1 MGRQRKGHLTGT
13 AGLVV
18 VAMAVGAFLLA
29 TRSAG
34 PACTAVRGS
43 GTLEI
48 NVRNLAPGSAEVF
61 CYRDSA
67 GKRLRFV
74 LARST
79 KGKVYAAFDACRECY
94 MHRAG
99 YSAHNGYLMCRTCGT
114 RYRIDHMRTGK
125 ASCVPVALPV
135 AEHGNKVDVSV
146 KALEKGRW
154 LF

>member
-1 MGRQRKGHLTGT
+1 MTRT
-13 AGLVV
+13 AGIAV
-18 VAMAVGAFLLA
+18 VAMVVAAFLLA
-29 TRSAG
+29 TRSSG

-48 NVRNLAPGSAEVF
+48 SIQNLAPGTAKLF

-67 GKRLRFV
+67 GKRLRFL
-74 LARST
+74 LARSA

-94 MHRAG
+94 RHRAG

-114 RYRIDHMRTGK
+114 RYRINHMRTGK
-125 ASCVPVALPV
+125 ASCVPVKLPV
-135 AEHGNKVDVSV
+135 IEHGSKVDVTVS
-146 KALEKGRW
+146 ALEKGRW